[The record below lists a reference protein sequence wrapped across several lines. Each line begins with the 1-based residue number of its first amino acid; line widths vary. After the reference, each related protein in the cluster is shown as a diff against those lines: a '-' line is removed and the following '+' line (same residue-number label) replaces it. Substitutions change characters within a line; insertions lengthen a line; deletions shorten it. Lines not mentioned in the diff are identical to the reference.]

1 MKAVKFLTDH
11 RVGALYNEGEI
22 AGFED
27 SVADDLI
34 EREIAELV
42 KGKAKADPAA
52 EKAAAEK
59 AAAEKEAA
67 EKEAA
72 EKAAAQ
78 K

>member
-27 SVADDLI
+27 DVADDLI
-34 EREIAELV
+34 EREIAEPV

-52 EKAAAEK
+52 EQAAAEK
-59 AAAEKEAA
+59 AAAE
-67 EKEAA
+67 
-72 EKAAAQ
+72 AAAGS
-78 K
+78 KA